1 MNLASKQTRPCVA
14 ESLSPYSARIWEES
28 EGKVGG
34 VRVGVGGGWVD
45 GWGCGGFI
53 TNQGPSPSARAHTP
67 LA

>member
-1 MNLASKQTRPCVA
+1 MCTRLHSDVNLASKQTRPCVA

-45 GWGCGGFI
+45 G
-53 TNQGPSPSARAHTP
+53 
-67 LA
+67 